1 MPIQFTP
8 VQRQFIECISA
19 YLDNREPLEL
29 ISREEQAEHIRLA
42 IEQKLIP
49 MLYASGYCRTMEDSL
64 ASKVMSA
71 AKNQSLAQTI
81 ATISFSELYREFQ
94 SEGIEPILVK
104 GMLSRSLYRDEA
116 VRPS

>member
-8 VQRQFIECISA
+8 VQHQFLECISA

-29 ISREEQAEHIRLA
+29 ISREEQAELIRLA
-42 IEQKLIP
+42 MEQKLIP

-64 ASKVMSA
+64 ASEVMSA

-81 ATISFSELYREFQ
+81 ATISFSL
-94 SEGIEPILVK
+94 L
-104 GMLSRSLYRDEA
+104 
-116 VRPS
+116 

>member
-29 ISREEQAEHIRLA
+29 ISREEQAELIRLA

-49 MLYASGYCRTMEDSL
+49 MLYAVLSYFRFGRCIHL
-64 ASKVMSA
+64 VCFFFKNLCA
-71 AKNQSLAQTI
+71 A
-81 ATISFSELYREFQ
+81 E
-94 SEGIEPILVK
+94 
-104 GMLSRSLYRDEA
+104 
-116 VRPS
+116 

>member
-29 ISREEQAEHIRLA
+29 ISREEQAELIRLA

-49 MLYASGYCRTMEDSL
+49 MLYASGYCSNLLPSL
-64 ASKVMSA
+64 
-71 AKNQSLAQTI
+71 L
-81 ATISFSELYREFQ
+81 
-94 SEGIEPILVK
+94 
-104 GMLSRSLYRDEA
+104 
-116 VRPS
+116 